1 MGVGVCPNP
10 SHRSKTVFVEHME
23 ERFTWEKI
31 IAGED
36 VGEVIPIQW
45 RGCLKGCLAFLD
57 TLDSDK
63 TLSWGPNVQQRQQ
76 DRTADSRMTANVDD
90 DVEMEDSVVQPVS
103 LARNGFG
110 EQDFED
116 DA

>member
-31 IAGED
+31 IAGVD
-36 VGEVIPIQW
+36 IGEITPIQW
-45 RGCLKGCLAFLD
+45 RGCLNGCLAFLD
-57 TLDSDK
+57 SDK
-63 TLSWGPNVQQRQQ
+63 AAVRGLDVQQGLE
-76 DRTADSRMTANVDD
+76 SRSGDTQMTVNVDE
-90 DVEMEDSVVQPVS
+90 DVEMDDSVVQPVR
-103 LARNGFG
+103 LAHTGFG
-110 EQDFED
+110 DEDFED

>member
-45 RGCLKGCLAFLD
+45 RGCLKGCLSF
-57 TLDSDK
+57 LDSDK
-63 TLSWGPNVQQRQQ
+63 AAAAHGSNVQQGLENTSGDAQ
-76 DRTADSRMTANVDD
+76 MTVNVDE
-90 DVEMEDSVVQPVS
+90 DVEMDDSVVQPVR
-103 LARNGFG
+103 LAQTGFDDR
-110 EQDFED
+110 DFED